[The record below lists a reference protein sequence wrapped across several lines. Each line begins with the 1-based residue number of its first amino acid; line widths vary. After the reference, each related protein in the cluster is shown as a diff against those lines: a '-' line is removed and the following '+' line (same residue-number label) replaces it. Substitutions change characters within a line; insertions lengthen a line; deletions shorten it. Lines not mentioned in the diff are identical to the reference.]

1 MVAQATARRGQY
13 RAPHE
18 TEIAR
23 LQKIAGQLAMPSGY
37 DEPLAA
43 YCDEYRRTDQ
53 LPRTDY
59 AKLTAKPSDTFRMF
73 PAKCRRALGHASPDA
88 KLVFWALWDQYEDK
102 AARANGILI
111 AGTDWLSQKTGVFNR
126 NRISSAV
133 LELEVRGLVRV
144 KRGRGG
150 NGVSYVNNFLLT
162 AFPDCLGN
170 AATADYE
177 RLGLPQS
184 KSVANDPD
192 TVALEES
199 EIAARFNARI
209 EAQVAIVRY
218 TRNVRH
224 KRDFDN

>member
-1 MVAQATARRGQY
+1 MPRGYPEQ
-13 RAPHE
+13 
-18 TEIAR
+18 
-23 LQKIAGQLAMPSGY
+23 
-37 DEPLAA
+37 LAA
-43 YCDEYRRTDQ
+43 YCEEYRNTDQ

-73 PAKCRRALGHASPDA
+73 PAKCRRALGYASPDA

-102 AARANGILI
+102 TARANGILI

-170 AATADYE
+170 PPTADYE

-192 TVALEES
+192 TVALEER
-199 EIAARFNARI
+199 EIASRFNSRI
-209 EAQVAIVRY
+209 QAQMAIVRY

>member
-1 MVAQATARRGQY
+1 MYEFVSVGLQAALDIQRRANLVDQLPTRRGQY
-13 RAPHE
+13 IAPPE
-18 TEIAR
+18 NEIAR
-23 LQKIAGQLAMPSGY
+23 LQKLAGPLEMPRGY
-37 DEPLAA
+37 PEQLAA
-43 YCDEYRRTDQ
+43 YCEVYRNTDQ
-53 LPRTDY
+53 FPRTDY

-73 PAKCRRALGHASPDA
+73 PAKCRRALGYASPDA

-162 AFPDCLGN
+162 AFADCLGN
-170 AATADYE
+170 QAKT
-177 RLGLPQS
+177 RLRQLG
-184 KSVANDPD
+184 
-192 TVALEES
+192 
-199 EIAARFNARI
+199 
-209 EAQVAIVRY
+209 
-218 TRNVRH
+218 H
-224 KRDFDN
+224 